1 MGPFGDL
8 FFFIDKPMAV
18 DTTKDLTEL
27 NAVNSVLAAI
37 GQSPVTT
44 LDFENPETS
53 FVYNLIQECSRDV
66 QDEGWV
72 FNREERYPLTPTSK
86 KEIHIPANV
95 LRMDVSENDV
105 YRNTDVIKRDGKL
118 YDKLHH
124 TYEFRGTIFF
134 DIVWLFPLTDLPSVF
149 QRYITSRA
157 AVRAAIQMIDNA
169 QLSQLLQVQENTCR
183 AACMEYE
190 ANQGDYNYLDFQP
203 GTAYRTYRPYTAL
216 RRYS

>member
-1 MGPFGDL
+1 
-8 FFFIDKPMAV
+8 MAV
-18 DTTKDLTEL
+18 DTTQDLTEL

-72 FNREERYPLTPTSK
+72 FNREEHYPLKPNSDK
-86 KEIHIPANV
+86 HILIPNNV
-95 LRMDVSENDV
+95 LRMDISQNDV
-105 YRNTDVIKRDGKL
+105 YRTTDVIKRDGKL

-124 TYEFRGTIFF
+124 TFEFRGTIYF

-149 QRYITSRA
+149 QRYITSMA
-157 AVRAAIQMIDNA
+157 SKRAAIQMIDNPTLA
-169 QLSQLLQVQENTCR
+169 QSLGEQVSLGR
-183 AACMEYE
+183 SACLEYE
-190 ANQGDYNYLDFQP
+190 SNQGDYNFMGFPP

>member
-1 MGPFGDL
+1 MGPL

-18 DTTKDLTEL
+18 DTTQDLTEL

-72 FNREERYPLTPTSK
+72 FNREEFYPLEPNSDNH
-86 KEIHIPANV
+86 ILIPANV
-95 LRMDVSENDV
+95 LRMDVSANDV
-105 YRNTDVIKRDGKL
+105 YRFTNVIKRDGKL
-118 YDKLHH
+118 YDKYTHS
-124 TYEFRGTIFF
+124 YEFRSPIYF
-134 DIVWLFPLTDLPSVF
+134 DITWLFPMTDLPSVF
-149 QRYITSRA
+149 QRYITVMASKRA
-157 AVRAAIQMIDNA
+157 AVQMIDNPTLA
-169 QLSQLLQVQENTCR
+169 QQLDQQVAICR
-183 AACMEYE
+183 SAVLEYE
-190 ANQGDYNYLDFQP
+190 TQQGDYNFMDFQP
-203 GTAYRTYRPYTAL
+203 GTAYRSYRPYTAL

>member
-1 MGPFGDL
+1 
-8 FFFIDKPMAV
+8 MAV

-72 FNREERYPLTPTSK
+72 FNREHMYPLKPNSDN
-86 KEIHIPANV
+86 HILIPNNV
-95 LRMDVSENDV
+95 LRMDVSQNDV
-105 YRNTDVIKRDGKL
+105 YRFTDVVKRDGKL
-118 YDKLHH
+118 YDKYTHSF
-124 TYEFRGTIFF
+124 EFGSTMYF
-134 DIVWLFPLTDLPSVF
+134 DIVWFFPLTDLPSVF
-149 QRYITSRA
+149 QRYITSMASRRA
-157 AVRAAIQMIDNA
+157 AVQMVDNP
-169 QLSQLLQVQENTCR
+169 QLTQLLQVNEQQNR
-183 AACMEYE
+183 ASCMEYE
-190 ANQGDYNYLDFQP
+190 TQQGDFNFMDFQP
-203 GTAYRTYRPYTAL
+203 GTAYRSYRPYTAL